1 MTVRGRLGL
10 GVLAATLASAA
21 TYVGYEKW
29 GPRHTPAGQPGLTAL
44 APDDI
49 EPLRQA
55 FNAAA
60 GETRVV
66 ALLST
71 T

>member
-29 GPRHTPAGQPGLTAL
+29 GPRHTPPGQPALTAL

>member
-1 MTVRGRLGL
+1 VTARGRLGI
-10 GVLAATLASAA
+10 GVLLATLASAA
-21 TYVGYEKW
+21 SYVGYEKW
-29 GPRHTPAGQPGLTAL
+29 GPRHTPAGQPSLTAL

-49 EPLRQA
+49 EPLRSS

-60 GETRVV
+60 GETRVL